1 MTRLPTLAARPR
13 HFVGVL
19 LGALS
24 LAGRAGTL
32 VGQTLNA
39 CYVPSVGAIYLTG
52 LTGLPTSCLA
62 TNHVAFSWPQSGA
75 AISHSQL
82 QGLSSDDHPQYLLAG
97 GTRQADNGLAVTG
110 TFNTGTLAASGAG
123 ERLLWYPKK
132 AAFRAGSVNGNQWDD
147 VSIGLYSTAMGVG
160 TLASGTASTA
170 IGSSTLAS
178 GSPST
183 AMGALTQATGG
194 YSTAMGYQTTASG
207 TYATAMGYNSAA
219 SGTYSTAMGSST
231 ASGSNSTAIGFG
243 ATASG
248 NFSTAM
254 GYQASTNGHAGT
266 FVYGDVS
273 TAVAM
278 AASADN
284 QFMVRAAGGVIFYSS
299 SGLSTGVS
307 LAASGGS
314 WASVSDKN
322 HKDNF
327 QPVDGEAI
335 LSQLAALPVTTWNY
349 KGTDPAQRYMGPT
362 AQDFHALFGL
372 GTDTTIATMDVDGVT
387 LAALQAL
394 ELRTR
399 VMAELREENT
409 ALRARVA
416 RLESLMSRLGAP

>member
-183 AMGALTQATGG
+183 AMGALTPATGG
-194 YSTAMGYQTTASG
+194 Y
-207 TYATAMGYNSAA
+207 
-219 SGTYSTAMGSST
+219 
-231 ASGSNSTAIGFG
+231 STAIGFG

>member
-97 GTRQADNGLAVTG
+97 GTRQADNGFAVTG

-160 TLASGTASTA
+160 TL
-170 IGSSTLAS
+170 
-178 GSPST
+178 
-183 AMGALTQATGG
+183 
-194 YSTAMGYQTTASG
+194 
-207 TYATAMGYNSAA
+207 A